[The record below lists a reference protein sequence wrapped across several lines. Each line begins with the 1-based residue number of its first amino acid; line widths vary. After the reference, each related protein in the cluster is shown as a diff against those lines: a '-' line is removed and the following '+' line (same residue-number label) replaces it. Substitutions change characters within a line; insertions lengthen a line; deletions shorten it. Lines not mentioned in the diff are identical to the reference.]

1 MTHNSASRAMLAI
14 ALSLTL
20 SAASMPIQAQE
31 TESQTADTQNYD
43 YSGTQ
48 SAQVTNKNTKNQTV
62 SSETADEN
70 VVLANNGKTS
80 TIQKA
85 TLKKSGDSTND
96 DTSNFYGTNAMVL
109 SVGSNSQAN
118 VWNSLLSSTSKGSNA
133 LFATDSGT
141 FFAYNDTIQTTADN
155 ARGLDATY
163 EGTIIARK
171 LKVSTQGNHSAAL
184 ATDRGGG
191 NVSVSNSTLSTSGSG
206 SPLIYSTGYIV
217 VDEVSGTTTNSQIA
231 GLEGYNTILIQ
242 DSELNSTMTTKTA
255 SDPMANGII
264 LYQSTSGDA
273 DTSSAQTAHFQV
285 KDSTLTSNIQSGAMF
300 YVTNTMANIYLKN
313 TKLDFDTSKANL
325 LTVAGNDSNNW
336 GQSGSNGGNVTLTAK
351 KQTLKG
357 NISVDDISNL
367 HFYLLKNSSYTGTM
381 TGNPVSV
388 SIDKTSKWIVTDDT
402 TVNNLSV
409 AKGAKIIDS
418 KGKTVSI
425 VANDKT
431 VVQGD
436 SSKMITVTGTY
447 STTVTT
453 SSVNNAI
460 TSAIDTTSFE
470 AYYKNHKS

>member
-1 MTHNSASRAMLAI
+1 MTHNEAGRAMLAI

-20 SAASMPIQAQE
+20 SVASMPVYAQE
-31 TESQTADTQNYD
+31 SEPQVSDTQDYD
-43 YSGTQ
+43 YTGTEN
-48 SAQVTNKNTKNQTV
+48 AQMTNKNVKNKTV
-62 SSETADEN
+62 SSENVDEN
-70 VVLANNGKTS
+70 VVLANDGTA
-80 TIQKA
+80 TINKA
-85 TLKKSGDSTND
+85 TLKKAGDGSD
-96 DTSNFYGTNAMVL
+96 DDSSNFYGINAMVL
-109 SVGSNSQAN
+109 SVGSDSQAN
-118 VWNSLLSSTSKGSNA
+118 VWNSLLSSTSNGSNA

-141 FFAYNDTIQTTADN
+141 IFANNDTIQTTANN

-171 LKVSTQGNHSAAL
+171 LKVTTQGNHSAAL
-184 ATDRGGG
+184 ATDQGGG
-191 NVSVSNSTLSTSGSG
+191 KVSVSNSTLSTSGSG

-217 VDEVSGTTTNSQIA
+217 VDEVSGTSTNAQIA
-231 GLEGYNTILIQ
+231 GLEGDNTILIQ
-242 DSELNSTMTTKTA
+242 DSELNSTMTTKSA
-255 SDPMANGII
+255 SDPIAYGII

-273 DTSSAQTAHFQV
+273 DTSSSQTAHFQV
-285 KDSTLTSNIQSGAMF
+285 KDSTLASNIQSGAMF
-300 YVTNTMANIYLKN
+300 YVTNTTANIYLKN
-313 TKLDFDTSKANL
+313 TKLDFDTSKVNL

-336 GQSGSNGGNVTLTAK
+336 GQSGSNGGTVTFTAK

-357 NISVDDISNL
+357 NISVDDISSL
-367 HFYLLKNSSYTGTM
+367 DFYLLKNSSYTGTL
-381 TGNPVSV
+381 TGNQTSV
-388 SIDKTSKWIVTDDT
+388 SMDKTSKWIVTADT
-402 TVNNLSV
+402 TVNHLSV

-447 STTVTT
+447 STTITT